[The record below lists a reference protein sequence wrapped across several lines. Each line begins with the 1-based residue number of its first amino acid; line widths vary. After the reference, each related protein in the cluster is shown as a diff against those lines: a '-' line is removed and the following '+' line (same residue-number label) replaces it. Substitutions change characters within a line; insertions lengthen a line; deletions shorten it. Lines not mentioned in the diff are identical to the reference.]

1 MGSGRLR
8 PSSEVQLRNIGSALA
23 RRGLLR
29 PTRRGA
35 RLWGLAVIPA
45 SLLVSSVLVVNSS
58 YSVFTATTS
67 NTSNS
72 WATGSVIL
80 SDDDSS
86 TAMFTATGLTAGS
99 TGSKCIAVT
108 STGSMPSSVKLYG
121 TSYSTT
127 NSLGSNLTITVTQGT
142 GGTFSN
148 CSGFT
153 ALVSNS
159 AVYSGTLDSFGTT
172 KTSYAT
178 GVPGTGFWQPTGSG
192 SETRVFKFD
201 YSVGAGASQ
210 NSSASIGFTWEAQ
223 SA

>member
-1 MGSGRLR
+1 M
-8 PSSEVQLRNIGSALA
+8 RNIGAAIA

-29 PTRRGA
+29 PTRRAA
-35 RLWGLAVIPA
+35 RLWGLAVIPV

-67 NTSNS
+67 NTGNS
-72 WATGSVIL
+72 WATGTVVL
-80 SDDDSS
+80 SDDDSN
-86 TAMFTATGLTAGS
+86 TAMFSVTNLTAGS
-99 TGSKCIAVT
+99 TGTRCIAVT

-127 NSLGSNLTITVTQGT
+127 NSLGSNLTITITQGT
-142 GGTFSN
+142 GGTFASGSS
-148 CSGFT
+148 CTGFT
-153 ALVSNS
+153 ALGTGS

-172 KTSYAT
+172 KTNFSS
-178 GVPGTGFWQPTGSG
+178 GVPGSNYWQPTGSG

-210 NSSASIGFTWEAQ
+210 NSSAAIGFTWEAQ